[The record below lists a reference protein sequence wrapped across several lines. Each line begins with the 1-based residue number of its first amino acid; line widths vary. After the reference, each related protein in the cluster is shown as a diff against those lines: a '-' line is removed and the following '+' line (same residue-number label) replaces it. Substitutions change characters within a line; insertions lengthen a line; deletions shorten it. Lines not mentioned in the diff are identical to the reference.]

1 MAPWKLNLVTFL
13 QDMYSMLEANACQQ
27 AYTSL
32 KSELARLEAHIFMGS
47 QLILV
52 Y

>member
-1 MAPWKLNLVTFL
+1 METGKLNLVTFL
-13 QDMYSMLEANACQQ
+13 KDMYSMPEANACQQ

-32 KSELARLEAHIFMGS
+32 KSEMARLEAHIFMGS